1 VASGLRNEA
10 ALGDADGP
18 PGGVFMN
25 EASGEQT
32 AAQIQFLPVRLQC
45 PMVCV
50 EWCAIGMVQGHQQ
63 PVWDV
68 DQRLV
73 V

>member
-1 VASGLRNEA
+1 
-10 ALGDADGP
+10 
-18 PGGVFMN
+18 MN